1 MSSIKWC
8 VVYYLLGLATLAVLA
23 DQVPPIS
30 VTEKTNID
38 PELYNKAVN
47 HARSLGNDGQ
57 QLIQQLMEGDIDAL
71 YNIAQSLNQ
80 NDDRITSV
88 KLWHALADGPAS
100 HVLSA
105 AALGFSYYEVD
116 KEQALKYFVQAS
128 EGNGEDTG
136 PHQSSPIL
144 PLPRIQTTQDYFG
157 MRQIRLFLF

>member
-1 MSSIKWC
+1 MISIKWY
-8 VVYYLLGLATLAVLA
+8 VVYYLLGLATLITVLA

-30 VTEKTNID
+30 ITEKTQID

-47 HARSLGNDGQ
+47 HARSLPSSDGQ
-57 QLIQQLMEGDIDAL
+57 ILIQQLMEGNIDAL

-80 NDDRITSV
+80 HDDRLTSV

-128 EGNGEDTG
+128 EGNGEDSG
-136 PHQSSPIL
+136 PHQESP
-144 PLPRIQTTQDYFG
+144 R
-157 MRQIRLFLF
+157 